1 MCTEKT
7 SRVRF
12 YLFLVGVV
20 LTLSGAY
27 GVVPMV
33 SSLNVEEAI
42 GSLTLAIG
50 YAIAIPSTFL
60 VPTVAAALG
69 VRAVVVIAATCYL
82 LFVLGNVYTAY
93 YTLIPAAVFFGVG
106 DGWYWSSGSIVANN
120 FAVEISKNE
129 PGTYE
134 KRRRL
139 FTGIFFAASHTG
151 TVFGS
156 AASVVFLFVDRQLS
170 GRSNFTTNR
179 DFSFC
184 GANDC
189 QDPNITLANIE
200 QYTPA
205 FVATRYS
212 LIAFLAGLILIA
224 VILYRVSL
232 PVEARPEVRKT
243 TNTSSDITR
252 TPSNDDAAATA
263 NQNSTPFQV
272 IAKSL
277 KSTLKLLITP
287 KHLLIMWLAIYGGMT
302 LSFFNGEI
310 TRAFVSCVL
319 GVDKVGVAVIL
330 LASGEAM
337 TAYVGGKVNSKHG
350 RNYPFAFA
358 FVLDV
363 SSYVVCLN
371 WQITENTTWVIYILS
386 FMFGM
391 SDGLWQSQTNE
402 MYGSFFRDDNKQ
414 ALAAWNIMYE
424 VGLATQFA
432 ISKALCVWQK
442 IYLQIALMAVAG
454 ILYSVA
460 YYIFVWRL
468 REENISENRTGPSS
482 NHILTISERL

>member
-1 MCTEKT
+1 MCAEKT

-60 VPTVAAALG
+60 VPAVASAFG
-69 VRAVVVIAATCYL
+69 IRTVVVIAATCYL

-134 KRRRL
+134 GRRRL
-139 FTGIFFAASHTG
+139 FTGIFFAASQIG
-151 TVFGS
+151 TIFGS
-156 AASVVFLFVDRQLS
+156 ATSVVFLFVDRQLS

-212 LIAFLAGLILIA
+212 LIAFLAGLVLIA
-224 VILYRVSL
+224 VILHMVNL
-232 PVEARPEVRKT
+232 PVEAGHEVERT
-243 TNTSSDITR
+243 TNTSSDMCATI
-252 TPSNDDAAATA
+252 PSNDDAATTA

-272 IAKSL
+272 MAKSL
-277 KSTLKLLITP
+277 KSTLKLLIRP
-287 KHLLIMWLAIYGGMT
+287 KQLLIMWLGIYGGMT

-330 LASGEAM
+330 FAAGDTIA
-337 TAYVGGKVNSKHG
+337 AYVGGKVNSKHG

-386 FMFGM
+386 FMLGM

-424 VGLATQFA
+424 VSH
-432 ISKALCVWQK
+432 I
-442 IYLQIALMAVAG
+442 IYLFGDFEKKKYMRIVPHQSLV
-454 ILYSVA
+454 
-460 YYIFVWRL
+460 IF
-468 REENISENRTGPSS
+468 I
-482 NHILTISERL
+482 

>member
-1 MCTEKT
+1 MCAEKT
-7 SRVRF
+7 SRVRL
-12 YLFLVGVV
+12 YLFLGGVF
-20 LTLSGAY
+20 LTLSGVF
-27 GVVPMV
+27 GVVPLV

-60 VPTVAAALG
+60 VPAVGAAFG
-69 VRAVVVIAATCYL
+69 IRTVVVIAATCYF
-82 LFVLGNVYTAY
+82 LFVLGNIHTAY

-134 KRRRL
+134 VRRRL
-139 FTGIFFAASHTG
+139 FTGFFFAVCRLG
-151 TVFGS
+151 TAFGS
-156 AASVVFLFVDRQLS
+156 AVSVVFLFVDRQLS
-170 GRSNFTTNR
+170 GRSNFTTNQ

-212 LIAFLAGLILIA
+212 LIAFLAGLVLIA
-224 VILYRVSL
+224 VFSYRVNL
-232 PVEARPEVRKT
+232 PVETGHEVDRT
-243 TNTSSDITR
+243 INTSLERIIKL
-252 TPSNDDAAATA
+252 PSVGEDEATI
-263 NQNSTPFQV
+263 QKMSSETSFKV
-272 IAKSL
+272 MAKSL

-287 KHLLIMWLAIYGGMT
+287 KHLLIMWLATYGGMT

-319 GVDKVGVAVIL
+319 GVDKVGVAVIVFS
-330 LASGEAM
+330 ASGTLA
-337 TAYVGGKVNSKHG
+337 AYVGGKVNSKYG

-363 SSYVVCLN
+363 SSYVVCLT

-391 SDGLWQSQTNE
+391 SDTLWQSQTNVSSAAIASSTL
-402 MYGSFFRDDNKQ
+402 SFRLIPYQ
-414 ALAAWNIMYE
+414 I
-424 VGLATQFA
+424 GLL
-432 ISKALCVWQK
+432 KRV
-442 IYLQIALMAVAG
+442 
-454 ILYSVA
+454 
-460 YYIFVWRL
+460 
-468 REENISENRTGPSS
+468 
-482 NHILTISERL
+482 